1 MNAPD
6 PSNAE
11 MAPASGYELQAVHHL
26 MHADLLASLAAICLY
41 PLWLVIPGYAIGWLT
56 DLFAF
61 RQRTPAFRFRAQHSS
76 IDV

>member
-1 MNAPD
+1 
-6 PSNAE
+6 
-11 MAPASGYELQAVHHL
+11 